1 MVLGIKALHLEAR
14 SLSCVELLVA
24 ELSAGRDVE
33 LSEDVVEVP
42 FDRSGADVQLLGDFG
57 VRVAVSGQRGDLRFL
72 RWSPVFGLWLRART
86 GSPVALNSRRAR
98 LAKPSARICT
108 NES

>member
-42 FDRSGADVQLLGDFG
+42 FHRSGAD
-57 VRVAVSGQRGDLRFL
+57 
-72 RWSPVFGLWLRART
+72 
-86 GSPVALNSRRAR
+86 
-98 LAKPSARICT
+98 
-108 NES
+108 

>member
-42 FDRSGADVQLLGDFG
+42 FDGSGADVQLLGDFG

-72 RWSPVFGLWLRART
+72 RCEPGVWAVAAGEN

>member
-72 RWSPVFGLWLRART
+72 RCEPGVWAVAAGENWFTGRPQFTASPVGEAVGAHLH
-86 GSPVALNSRRAR
+86 
-98 LAKPSARICT
+98 
-108 NES
+108 E